1 MEMIESTKSEKK
13 KLMPAKL
20 EGESGKLFVPLPGI
34 KRLLSIMPV
43 ARVLIGDA
51 VLRVKPIG

>member
-1 MEMIESTKSEKK
+1 MIGSTKSEKK

-20 EGESGKLFVPLPGI
+20 EGEGGKLCVPLPGV
-34 KRLLSIMPV
+34 KRRLSIMPV
-43 ARVLIGDA
+43 TRGLIGDA